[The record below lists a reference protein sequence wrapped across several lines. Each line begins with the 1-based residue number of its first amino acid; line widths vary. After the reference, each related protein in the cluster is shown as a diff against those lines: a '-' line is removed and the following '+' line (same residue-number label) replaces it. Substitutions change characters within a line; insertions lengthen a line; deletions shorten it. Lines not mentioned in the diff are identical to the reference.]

1 MASAMGAVAL
11 IPLFTGDDR
20 FAAAWAAR
28 GFAAL
33 ALPGILG
40 GAWLAREHGRT
51 GSRFVVALAAG
62 FMLRMI
68 LAATAT
74 VGATRAGGGA
84 VTGLLAG
91 LAAGFVPV
99 TAFEMFWFAR
109 AGHARAVGTETR
121 G

>member
-1 MASAMGAVAL
+1 MGSAAGFALGATVASAMGAVAL

-68 LAATAT
+68 E
-74 VGATRAGGGA
+74 
-84 VTGLLAG
+84 LL
-91 LAAGFVPV
+91 LNEP
-99 TAFEMFWFAR
+99 
-109 AGHARAVGTETR
+109 
-121 G
+121 